1 MLLAACLPTAGAG
14 TAAAAAAASSSHRWL
29 FRHPRNEMVV
39 GT

>member
-1 MLLAACLPTAGAG
+1 VLLAACLPTA
-14 TAAAAAAASSSHRWL
+14 AAAAAAASSSHRWL